1 MACDGSSK
9 GPVKRTL
16 ADLGEVDLDKLAHDC
31 AVHGLMQN
39 NPVPMDEARL
49 REMFLNLK

>member
-1 MACDGSSK
+1 M
-9 GPVKRTL
+9 TL

-39 NPVPMDEARL
+39 NPVPMDEAKL